1 MSEDDLTVD
10 IEVTED
16 ADIVDDV
23 SGVPVLPLRDV
34 VVYPH
39 MVIPLFVGRE
49 KSIVAL
55 DRAMNADKKIL
66 LIAQQKA
73 DLDDPQPEDLYDIG
87 TLATILQLL
96 KLPDGTVKVLVE
108 GGERVTVD
116 SITVGDHFSA
126 EITLLTDE
134 AQHDEREIDV
144 LVRSIIAQFEQYVKL
159 NKKVPPEILTSLSG
173 IDEAGRLAD
182 TVAAHMALKLAEKQ
196 RILELCDIRV
206 RLEQI
211 LGIIEGEI
219 DVLQIEKR
227 IRGRV
232 KQQMEKSQREYY
244 LNEQMKAIQKELG
257 EMEDAPNELADLEQK
272 IEKAGMTKEAHEKA
286 TSELNKLKLMSP
298 MSAEATVVRNYVDW
312 LLKAPWKKRSKVL
325 RDLNRAEEV
334 LEEDHYGLE
343 KVKERILEYLA
354 VQQRVKRLKGPIL
367 CLVGPTGRWQ
377 DFTRAEYRACDPSKI
392 CAHVPG
398 RRSRRGRNPRSPA
411 HLHWINARQDHPE
424 PCQDDCTQ
432 SAVST
437 R

>member
-1 MSEDDLTVD
+1 MSEEEHKTELEVEPTEEADDSTGL
-10 IEVTED
+10 
-16 ADIVDDV
+16 
-23 SGVPVLPLRDV
+23 PVLPLRDV

-55 DRAMNADKKIL
+55 DKAMNAGKKIL

-73 DLDDPQPEDLYDIG
+73 DLDDPSPDDLYDVG

-108 GGERVTVD
+108 GGERAQVD
-116 SITVGDHFSA
+116 QLLVGDHFSA
-126 EITLLTDE
+126 SITILPEEDR
-134 AQHDEREIDV
+134 HDEREIDV

-182 TVAAHMALKLAEKQ
+182 TVAAHMALKLHEKQ
-196 RILELCDIRV
+196 KILEIRDV
-206 RLEQI
+206 KARLEKI
-211 LGIIEGEI
+211 LTIIEGEI

-272 IEKAGMTKEAHEKA
+272 IEKAGMTKEAKEKA

-312 LLKAPWKKRSKVL
+312 LLKAPWKKRSKVI
-325 RDLNRAEEV
+325 RDLSRAQQV
-334 LEEDHYGLE
+334 LDEDHYGLPRDGSALVE
-343 KVKERILEYLA
+343 PVRSDVFGCDQETTHPSSVVFAMALA
-354 VQQRVKRLKGPIL
+354 R
-367 CLVGPTGRWQ
+367 GRGVRHDRWR
-377 DFTRAEYRACDPSKI
+377 DALPLACGK
-392 CAHVPG
+392 
-398 RRSRRGRNPRSPA
+398 SRR
-411 HLHWINARQDHPE
+411 
-424 PCQDDCTQ
+424 
-432 SAVST
+432 
-437 R
+437 